1 LGKDGVDKML
11 SGAYAPDQVIGFA
24 ARGRDTE
31 QLRTPQ
37 QLRDG
42 LALTPPLKPDGT
54 PTWESPIP
62 TDGSY
67 AYQLTWEA
75 EDSTGLS
82 VPYGAPKGAA
92 VPHID
97 NLIPGEPRRDGEPYT
112 GTGTT
117 SGGIPEW
124 YANRAPITG
133 PAQIWHIDQTGNR
146 RLYADYDPA
155 TRTWK
160 LAP

>member
-1 LGKDGVDKML
+1 MVG
-11 SGAYAPDQVIGFA
+11 GAYAPDQVIGSV
-24 ARGRDTE
+24 ARGRDTD

-62 TDGSY
+62 ADGSY

-75 EDSTGLS
+75 GTNRGLS
-82 VPYGAPKGAA
+82 VPYGAPKDAA

-97 NLIPGEPRRDGEPYT
+97 NLVPGEPRRDGEPFT

-117 SGGIPEW
+117 AGGIPEW

-133 PAQIWHIDQTGNR
+133 PAQIWHIDKAGNR
-146 RLYADYDPA
+146 RFYADYDPA
-155 TRTWK
+155 ARTWK